1 MSWVGPV
8 PPRTWSW
15 RGGPAMAPLLA
26 ACLLTVVPA
35 DAQAQHHDNHGA
47 QLDFTRAPADTVA
60 WGTLAKV
67 YVQRVDGKLA
77 RTFTAP
83 LRALDGKKIAL
94 YGYVTRV
101 DDAPGPQRLF
111 LLSSQKIACRG
122 CAAPVEPEGIV
133 EVTLSRA
140 VDLVQLLKA
149 SDAAAVR
156 GKLVLV
162 KDDSR
167 GLIYQ
172 MVDARLVPQDNSTGP
187 R

>member
-1 MSWVGPV
+1 
-8 PPRTWSW
+8 
-15 RGGPAMAPLLA
+15 MAALLA
-26 ACLLTVVPA
+26 ACLLIVVPA
-35 DAQAQHHDNHGA
+35 AAQAPPHDDHGA
-47 QLDFTRAPADTVA
+47 QLDFTRAPANTVA

-67 YVQRVDGKLA
+67 LVRRVDGKLA

-83 LRALDGKKIAL
+83 IRDLDGKKLTL

-111 LLSSQKIACRG
+111 LLSAQKIACRG
-122 CAAPVEPEGIV
+122 CAAQVEPEGIV

-162 KDDSR
+162 KDDTH

-172 MVDARLVPQDNSTGP
+172 MVEARLVPQEHSARG